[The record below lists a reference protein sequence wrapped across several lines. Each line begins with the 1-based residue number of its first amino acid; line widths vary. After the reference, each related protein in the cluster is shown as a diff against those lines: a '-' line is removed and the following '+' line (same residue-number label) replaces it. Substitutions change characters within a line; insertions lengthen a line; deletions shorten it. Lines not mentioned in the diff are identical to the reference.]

1 MDYMSKVLLMA
12 LVFGVIATM
21 SLSSAYAAS
30 ADYFLK
36 IDGVDGESSD
46 DKHKDQIEILSWSWG
61 ASNTSSMGAGGGGG
75 AGKVSMQDFHFTH
88 SVDKSSPKLFMALAT
103 GEHYKQVTL
112 SVRKAGGDQQDYL
125 TFTFSDVLVTSLNA
139 SAGMGDP
146 VPTEQVS
153 LNFSKIEMAYKPQSA
168 DGTRSIP
175 ITASWDLK
183 TNTK

>member
-36 IDGVDGESSD
+36 IEGVDGESSD
-46 DKHKDQIEILSWSWG
+46 DKHKNQIEISSWSWG
-61 ASNTSSMGAGGGGG
+61 ASNSGSMASGGG

-88 SVDKSSPKLFMALAT
+88 TVDKSSPKLFMALAT

-112 SVRKAGGDQQDYL
+112 AVRKAGGDQQDYL
-125 TFTFSDVLVTSLNA
+125 AYTFSDVLVTSLT
-139 SAGMGDP
+139 SAAGDP

-153 LNFSKIEMAYKPQSA
+153 FNFSKIEMEYKPQSA

>member
-1 MDYMSKVLLMA
+1 MSKVLLLT

-21 SLSSAYAAS
+21 SLGSAYAAS

-46 DKHKDQIEILSWSWG
+46 DKHKNQIEILSWSWG
-61 ASNTSSMGAGGGGG
+61 ASNTGSMGAGGGGG

-125 TFTFSDVLVTSLNA
+125 TYTFSDVLITSLNS
-139 SAGMGDP
+139 SAGSGDP

-153 LNFSKIEMAYKPQSA
+153 LNFSKIEMEYKPQSA